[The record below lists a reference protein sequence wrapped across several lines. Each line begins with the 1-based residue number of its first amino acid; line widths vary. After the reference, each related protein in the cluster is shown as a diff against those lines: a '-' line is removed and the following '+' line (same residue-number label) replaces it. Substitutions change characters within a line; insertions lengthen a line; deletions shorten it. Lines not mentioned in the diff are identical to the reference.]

1 MKFIV
6 TSDLHLDTSFS
17 GNGFNPD
24 VGRKLRY
31 SLHQTL
37 LNVVELVKTTNA
49 DGLLCGGDLYD
60 HDRFSP
66 ETATLLR
73 RAFAEIAPKPVYIAP
88 GNQDFYGPD
97 SLYRQVDW
105 SPNVHIFRSD
115 QLSPVTIR
123 EGLTLWRRSVPSQ
136 LGRQFFAGLS

>member
-31 SLHQTL
+31 SLQQTL
-37 LNVVELVKTTNA
+37 RNVVELVKTTNA
-49 DGLLCGGDLYD
+49 DALLCGGDLYD

-73 RAFAEIAPKPVYIAP
+73 NAFAEIAPKPA
-88 GNQDFYGPD
+88 
-97 SLYRQVDW
+97 S
-105 SPNVHIFRSD
+105 
-115 QLSPVTIR
+115 
-123 EGLTLWRRSVPSQ
+123 
-136 LGRQFFAGLS
+136 